1 MGKYF
6 FNRKIKLILTIGLCV
21 FLIVLVFSNTIVKSS
36 NKKESANKNDEFPAI
51 EFIGS
56 AQQNASLTAWD
67 IWTDIPGVVLNFTLS
82 KSKTVD
88 FRAFGSALL
97 NSHAGFRF
105 IVDDVA
111 YGSVQYGD
119 LLISPSSGWVPW
131 YIERLVNLSSGDH
144 CVKIQTI
151 CYVGAIVIQGED
163 YDIARLFVQA
173 W

>member
-1 MGKYF
+1 MIKKF
-6 FNRKIKLILTIGLCV
+6 FIGKIKLMLTIGICV
-21 FLIVLVFSNTIVKSS
+21 LFISVVFSNTVVK
-36 NKKESANKNDEFPAI
+36 SANKKDDFPVI
-51 EFIGS
+51 EFIGF
-56 AQQNASLTAWD
+56 AQQNASLTASN
-67 IWTDIPGVVLNFTLS
+67 IWTDIPGVALNFTLL
-82 KSKTVD
+82 KSKNVD

-97 NSHAGFRF
+97 YSHSGFRF
-105 IVDDVA
+105 VIDGIP

-144 CVKIQTI
+144 FVKIQTI
-151 CYVGAIVIQGED
+151 CYVGTIVIQGEE